1 MLLERDDG
9 SNGRGGVR
17 PDDLG
22 DAQAFFARL
31 KQELL
36 RAELNGRP
44 LTVLLFEL
52 ASGDRATPRDYI
64 EDVLAA
70 RGHELLRSDCVAQL
84 RDELAGALVPG
95 ADLRA
100 LALTVERGSVTVL
113 AYPDDTEALEQL
125 QRRRHPLLRRNHRR
139 FA

>member
-1 MLLERDDG
+1 
-9 SNGRGGVR
+9 
-17 PDDLG
+17 
-22 DAQAFFARL
+22 
-31 KQELL
+31 
-36 RAELNGRP
+36 
-44 LTVLLFEL
+44 LLFEL
-52 ASGDRATPRDYI
+52 ASVDRATPREYI
-64 EDVLAA
+64 EDMLAA

-84 RDELAGALVPG
+84 RDELAGVLVPG

-125 QRRRHPLLRRNHRR
+125 QRRRHPLLRRTHRR